1 MDLSAEKYGVLF
13 DNLQG
18 GEMNQWKWA
27 GLLAVIVA
35 ASSQAATTART
46 QLCWGTDGI
55 EATAFDNCAFTFE
68 TNGST
73 ASTVERTTPNPD
85 GVSPD
90 QVFVGTGTATATP
103 DTWRVAMSLDVSDY
117 RRDMYIWTES
127 PTLERS
133 APTTAA
139 ITADSTDSVTIS
151 GGTGVYSLKYIFSL
165 DGLRASSDPNLIS
178 ATFCSS
184 LSIPTGTGSVTGLC
198 RSFGQDVP
206 GSFTLSYDD
215 LPFGGPI
222 EPTVSISVFGFIE
235 AITASEAG
243 EIGAQT
249 FSASASAQFG
259 STVRLTSL
267 LVTDASGV
275 PIAGLQVSSQ
285 SGFDYPVD
293 PRNLAPVPEPST
305 LLLMA
310 CGLGLFGLRWVRA
323 RALR

>member
-1 MDLSAEKYGVLF
+1 
-13 DNLQG
+13 
-18 GEMNQWKWA
+18 
-27 GLLAVIVA
+27 LLAVIVA

-55 EATAFDNCAFTFE
+55 EATAFALCESTSE

-73 ASTVERTTPNPD
+73 YATVDRATDNPD
-85 GVSPD
+85 D
-90 QVFVGTGTATATP
+90 DAKQMFFGTGRAIATP
-103 DTWRVAMSLDVSDY
+103 DTWRVEMSLDVSDY

-127 PTLERS
+127 PTRGTS

-139 ITADSTDSVTIS
+139 FTADSTDSVTIS
-151 GGTGVYSLKYIFSL
+151 GGTGVYSLHYIFSL
-165 DGLRASSDPNLIS
+165 DGLLASSDTNLIT
-178 ATFCSS
+178 ATFCGS
-184 LSIPTGTGSVTGLC
+184 LSIPTGTGSVTGFC

-235 AITASEAG
+235 AIYASDVA

-249 FSASASAQFG
+249 FSASASAEFG

-267 LVTDASGV
+267 LVTDANGV
-275 PIAGLQVSSQ
+275 PIAGLQVTSQ

-293 PRNLAPVPEPST
+293 PLNLAPVPEPST

-310 CGLGLFGLRWVRA
+310 CGLGLFGLRRA
-323 RALR
+323 RAFARR